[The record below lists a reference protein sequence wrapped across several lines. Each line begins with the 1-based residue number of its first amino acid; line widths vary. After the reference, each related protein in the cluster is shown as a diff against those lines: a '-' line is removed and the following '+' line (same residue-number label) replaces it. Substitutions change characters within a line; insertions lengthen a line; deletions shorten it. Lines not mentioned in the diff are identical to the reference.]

1 MNYRNFQRST
11 KSRITVRTAQPTT
24 TIRTRLRV
32 YGSGIVILLLV
43 LIVSSCSPTQRLNRL
58 IKRNPYLL
66 ELKDTITVRDS
77 VRVHIP
83 GVSADT
89 VISILQAR
97 DTFYFHKEFVH
108 VKTYIRGDSIYIE
121 AKTDPIDKV
130 VYREIKVPVEKIV
143 YRKPRDKLIWASIIP
158 LALLALVFAI
168 AYFRK
173 PKNTKEP

>member
-1 MNYRNFQRST
+1 M
-11 KSRITVRTAQPTT
+11 
-24 TIRTRLRV
+24 RTRLKV
-32 YGSGIVILLLV
+32 YRSGIVIITLLLLAV
-43 LIVSSCSPTQRLNRL
+43 GCSPTQRLNRL

-66 ELKDTITVRDS
+66 ELKDTITIRDS
-77 VRVHIP
+77 VRIHIP
-83 GVSADT
+83 GVKTDT

-143 YRKPRDKLIWASIIP
+143 YRKPRDKLMWASIIP
-158 LALLALVFAI
+158 LALLALVFAV

>member
-1 MNYRNFQRST
+1 MENQSMMMSYRSY
-11 KSRITVRTAQPTT
+11 TA
-24 TIRTRLRV
+24 
-32 YGSGIVILLLV
+32 ILLLV
-43 LIVSSCSPTQRLNRL
+43 LIVSGCSPTRRLNRL

-66 ELKDTITVRDS
+66 ELKDTVTIRDT

-97 DTFYFHKEFVH
+97 DTFYFQKEFVH
-108 VKTYIRGDSIYIE
+108 VKTYIKGDSIYIE

-143 YRKPRDKLIWASIIP
+143 YRKPRDGLRWWHYIVIGI
-158 LALLALVFAI
+158 LFHFFYQGVL
-168 AYFRK
+168 K
-173 PKNTKEP
+173 P